1 MWAGCCQVAE
11 LSCMSL
17 PFVQQLS
24 PTLSALAPFPGQA
37 GQNTE
42 RAVSQQADGIGA
54 LSSQGVVLVPQQ
66 INNG

>member
-1 MWAGCCQVAE
+1 MAE

-17 PFVQQLS
+17 PLVQQLS
-24 PTLSALAPFPGQA
+24 PTLAALAPSPAQA

-42 RAVSQQADGIGA
+42 HAVPQQADGIGA

>member
-1 MWAGCCQVAE
+1 
-11 LSCMSL
+11 MSL
-17 PFVQQLS
+17 PLVQQLS
-24 PTLSALAPFPGQA
+24 PTLAALAPSPAQA

-42 RAVSQQADGIGA
+42 HAVPQQADGIGA